1 MEMPNLLAE
10 IAGPGRRTKW
20 HSSVHKIDIGSRI
33 RHRGPTIISPVKSIE
48 TSQSDNEN
56 KKLNT

>member
-10 IAGPGRRTKW
+10 IAGPRRRTKG

-33 RHRGPTIISPVKSIE
+33 CHQGPTIISTVKSV
-48 TSQSDNEN
+48 EN
-56 KKLNT
+56 KAKVMM